1 MEVLGVEGL
10 MGGVVPGGG
19 PDGRGGAGG
28 GPDGRAASLAAA
40 HMPTHA
46 AAEQQ
51 DSGQ

>member
-1 MEVLGVEGL
+1 MWGGGGRVVVLGVEGL
-10 MGGVVPGGG
+10 MGGVVP
-19 PDGRGGAGG
+19 GG